1 MVWCGAMWFVW
12 FSYYKFTN
20 CIAPCGA
27 VQCFVTCKGC
37 GYAILGSVLVRF
49 GEHPYL

>member
-1 MVWCGAMWFVW
+1 MSVVSCGFLIIKSQTTLHHVVRCSVLLLAM
-12 FSYYKFTN
+12 
-20 CIAPCGA
+20 
-27 VQCFVTCKGC
+27 GC